1 VKAHAHKPA
10 VGTPATRRQAS
21 VQDARG
27 VDAANGEVASPV
39 FTAPAHVPS
48 GVASFFPAPAL
59 EGVPQKGAFA
69 LQVSE
74 VARAALTPGQ
84 RALMDRLDEIE
95 ALVKSGQ
102 SVKCVFDLD
111 NTVFDTRY
119 RTLHCARAFDDM
131 MGTHFF
137 KDLTVEGV
145 HEDGGA
151 TASALGL
158 PDNVVE
164 EFEKFWQREFWLP
177 KSLVHDVP
185 IPAVVELVKAC
196 QERGADIVYLTGRA
210 ESYVDEKTGQTQA
223 FRPDTHAQLKAAGI
237 GVEEGALH
245 LKPAVGEPTGPY
257 KARLLNRLREESV
270 LGMFVTEGRRDTA
283 AIQQSVPDAH
293 CFLLECKFEP
303 PVEGPLACKGVPV
316 LPRIF

>member
-1 VKAHAHKPA
+1 
-10 VGTPATRRQAS
+10 VGSEP
-21 VQDARG
+21 
-27 VDAANGEVASPV
+27 ASPV
-39 FTAPAHVPS
+39 LGLPGHVPS

-74 VARAALTPGQ
+74 TTRATLSPGQ

-119 RTLHCARAFDDM
+119 RTLHCARAFDAM

-137 KDLTVEGV
+137 KDLTVDGV

-158 PDNVVE
+158 PDNVVD

-177 KSLVHDVP
+177 HNLVHDVP

-196 QERGADIVYLTGRA
+196 RERGADIVFLPGRA
-210 ESYVDEKTGQTQA
+210 ETYVDDTTGHTEA
-223 FRPDTHAQLKAAGI
+223 FRADTHAQLEAAGI
-237 GVEEGALH
+237 GVEDSALH

-257 KARLLNRLREESV
+257 KARLLNRLREDSV

-283 AIQQSVPDAH
+283 AIQASVPDPH
-293 CFLLECKFEP
+293 CFLLKCKFEP
-303 PVEGPLACKGVPV
+303 PVEGPLACAGVPV
-316 LPRIF
+316 LPPIF

>member
-1 VKAHAHKPA
+1 VKAEAHKPA
-10 VGTPATRRQAS
+10 AGIPAARHQAS
-21 VQDARG
+21 TQSARG
-27 VDAANGEVASPV
+27 AGAVGSEPTSAAPGVP
-39 FTAPAHVPS
+39 PHVPS

-69 LQVSE
+69 LRVSE
-74 VARAALTPGQ
+74 AARAGLTPGQ

-95 ALVKSGQ
+95 ALVMAGQ

-119 RTLHCARAFDDM
+119 RTLQCARAFDAM

-158 PDNVVE
+158 PDNVVD

-177 KSLVHDVP
+177 HNLVHDVP

-196 QERGADIVYLTGRA
+196 RERGADIVFLTGRA
-210 ESYVDEKTGQTQA
+210 ESYVDEATGHTEAFRADTQA
-223 FRPDTHAQLKAAGI
+223 QLEAAGI
-237 GVEEGALH
+237 GVEDSALH

-257 KARLLNRLREESV
+257 KARLLNRLREDSV

-283 AIQQSVPDAH
+283 AIQASVPDAH

-303 PVEGPLACKGVPV
+303 PVEGPLACAGVPV
-316 LPRIF
+316 LPPIF